1 MEATSPKYTRN
12 LLGRAFR
19 HCSQW
24 GSLQSGLL
32 YYYQLLAL
40 ILLGSTEQA
49 VCSTILRRLRSV
61 MAAYS
66 ADLLPRI
73 WSTNNITQTYFGMA
87 NQPSRDSRIP
97 WTDFWGA
104 GHGHSHRYLRSV
116 PLVLRR
122 SGL

>member
-1 MEATSPKYTRN
+1 MEAASPKYTGN

-40 ILLGSTEQA
+40 VLLGSTEQA
-49 VCSTILRRLRSV
+49 VCSIFLRWIRSV

-66 ADLLPRI
+66 A
-73 WSTNNITQTYFGMA
+73 T
-87 NQPSRDSRIP
+87 PSAGFSP
-97 WTDFWGA
+97 WLGGFVSWEMFSDPHIVSWIVL
-104 GHGHSHRYLRSV
+104 HGLSPFYSPATR
-116 PLVLRR
+116 PW
-122 SGL
+122 